1 MAITSSSPIWK
12 KYTQHV
18 LRWEG
23 KTSSDPRDTAASCYP
38 GGIHTNKGV
47 TFCTFKQ
54 LAAKIGITPVTHA
67 RFLKM
72 TDDEVGRFIFEYYKN
87 IRGSEL
93 PNSVAVAMTEA
104 AWGSGQGRAFKH
116 LRDSLSDLGR
126 PVISNSQAI
135 QAAAQVPEKR
145 LFDAY
150 FNQRLNYL
158 ANTLGSQTKYAMF
171 RRGWINRQNAFKALF
186 TGVPILLPLFFLG
199 ILAAGIIK
207 NS

>member
-1 MAITSSSPIWK
+1 
-12 KYTQHV
+12 
-18 LRWEG
+18 
-23 KTSSDPRDTAASCYP
+23 
-38 GGIHTNKGV
+38 
-47 TFCTFKQ
+47 
-54 LAAKIGITPVTHA
+54 
-67 RFLKM
+67 M

-158 ANTLGSQTKYAMF
+158 ANTLGSQPKYGMF